1 MFSSKSKIT
10 KFGFMALF
18 LKYRK
23 KILLPVTSILFVI
36 GLINIYFTINITPR
50 SNDECL
56 WVPKYVNKD
65 STAFVFDLVK
75 VGGVTW
81 NAGIRDGD
89 TLLAI
94 NGKKFDDL
102 ITASNLIDRLA
113 RGDTA
118 NYTIKHGQNVR
129 ITKVKIK
136 KLISFGG
143 LAVNLLAIIWLVVG
157 FIVIYAK
164 PDGRT
169 QRLFYRIGVL
179 FILYSTWTLI
189 ASNPSVNPIWRHA
202 WLLISIDLIW
212 SISAIFLPFVY
223 IHFFWVFPNKFKIVK
238 KSKTIKVLYT
248 IPVVLT
254 VLAVIYKITFVYF
267 SRYFEG
273 FIYIAK
279 FIAFVNILILIA
291 FIIGFISLFRSYLKL
306 KSPNERNPIFII
318 LISYAIGLAALIYTS
333 TLANVLADTIFNSPE
348 YFMPI
353 ILIALLPIS
362 FGYSIFKYSL
372 MDVTDVVKN
381 AIIYGAATITVAGI
395 YFFVIYVLGQK
406 ISRAIASEYQGLIA
420 AIIFIVFAIIF
431 QSTKDRFQETITRKF
446 YPEQFAY
453 RKVLLEF
460 SNHISTVVGL
470 ENILDSVTKIFVS
483 ALKLEKFG
491 IALRD
496 EKTGH
501 CSLKREKGFKQKKF
515 TIENQQTFIESVA
528 QEKIKFNQPIAI
540 GIEEFEKVFP
550 NDYKKFIEEGIY
562 TIIPLLIKS
571 KVTGLLLFGLKY
583 SGSQFAGKD
592 LDLLI
597 AAANQTAVS
606 MENARLYG
614 AEAQKIKLDRE
625 LVVAKKI
632 QEKLLPQ
639 EVPQLPGLDIAGTMI
654 PAMQV
659 GGDYFDLIKIS
670 YAKLF
675 VVVGDVSGKGLS
687 ASFYMSKLQTM
698 VKLYCTVNKS
708 PAEILKEINK
718 NIYESMDKH
727 WFITMTIALF
737 DIEKRIVQIARAGHT
752 PLKLIRDGVVKTFI
766 PKGIGVGLE
775 HGPVFDSSLQE
786 EIFHLIPGDLFVFTS
801 DGIEEAMNSKNELFG
816 EDRLN
821 NYLINNNGSRSAQVL
836 NSVVNGIKKFRNGIE
851 PNDDVTLVLVGI
863 TKAIENLDNMR
874 SDNYL
879 NPTSNLT

>member
-1 MFSSKSKIT
+1 
-10 KFGFMALF
+10 MALF
-18 LKYRK
+18 IKYRK
-23 KILLPVTSILFVI
+23 KLLLPVTSILFVI
-36 GLINIYFTINITPR
+36 GLINLYFIINITPR

-81 NAGIRDGD
+81 NAGIRNGD

-94 NGKKFDDL
+94 NGTKIKDL
-102 ITASNLIDRLA
+102 FTASNLIDRLA

-118 NYTIKHGQNVR
+118 NYTIKHGKNVTV
-129 ITKVKIK
+129 TKVKIK
-136 KLISFGG
+136 KLINFGG
-143 LAVNLLAIIWLVVG
+143 LAVGLLAIIWLVVG

-164 PDGRT
+164 PDGRM

-179 FILYSTWTLI
+179 YILFSTWTLI
-189 ASNPSVNPIWRHA
+189 ASSPSTNPIWQYE
-202 WLLISIDLIW
+202 WLLILIDMTW
-212 SISAIFLPFVY
+212 SLAAVFLPFVY
-223 IHFFWVFPNKFKIVK
+223 IHFFWLFPNEFKIIKKNKTVK
-238 KSKTIKVLYT
+238 TLYA
-248 IPVVLT
+248 IPIVLT
-254 VLAVIYKITFVYF
+254 VLTIIYKIIFVYN
-267 SRYFEG
+267 SSYKAYMNN
-273 FIYIAK
+273 IK
-279 FIAFVNILILIA
+279 FVVVVNILILIA
-291 FIIGFISLFRSYLKL
+291 LIIGFVSLFRSYLKL
-306 KSPNERNPIFII
+306 NTSKERNSIFII

-372 MDVTDVVKN
+372 MDVTDVIKN
-381 AIIYGAATITVAGI
+381 AIMYGVATITVAGI
-395 YFFVIYVLGQK
+395 YFFVIYILGQK

-420 AIIFIVFAIIF
+420 AGIFIIFAIIF
-431 QSTKDRFQETITRKF
+431 QSTKDHFQEIITRKF

-470 ENILDSVTKIFVS
+470 GNILDSVTEIFVNS
-483 ALKLEKFG
+483 LKLEKFG

-496 EKTGH
+496 EKTGR
-501 CSLKREKGFKQKKF
+501 CSLRREKGFRQKKL
-515 TIENQQTFIESVA
+515 TIENRQSFIESVT
-528 QEKIKFNQPIAI
+528 QEKIKFNQPVAI
-540 GIEEFEKVFP
+540 GVEEFEKVFP
-550 NDYKKFIEEGIY
+550 NDYQKFIEEGIY
-562 TIIPLLIKS
+562 TVIPLLIKS
-571 KVTGLLLFGLKY
+571 KVIGLLLFGLKY

-606 MENARLYG
+606 LENARLYE

-625 LVVAKKI
+625 LVVARKI

-639 EVPQLPGLDIAGTMI
+639 KVPQLPGLDIAGTMI

-659 GGDYFDLIKIS
+659 GGDYFDLIKVFDT
-670 YAKLF
+670 KLF

-698 VKLYCTVNKS
+698 VKLYCTANKS
-708 PAEILKEINK
+708 PVEILKEINK
-718 NIYESMDKH
+718 NIYESIDKH
-727 WFITMTIALF
+727 WFITITVALF
-737 DIEKRIVQIARAGHT
+737 DIEKKVVKIARAGHT
-752 PLKLIRDGVVKTFI
+752 PLKLIRDGVVKTYI

-775 HGPVFDSSLQE
+775 HGPVFNSSLQE
-786 EIFHLIPGDLFVFTS
+786 ETFHLIPGDLFVFTS

-821 NYLINNNGSRSAQVL
+821 NYLINNIGNKSAQVL
-836 NSVVNGIKKFRNGIE
+836 NSVITGIKNFRNGIE
-851 PNDDVTLVLVGI
+851 PNDDVTLVLVRI

-874 SDNYL
+874 LDNYL
-879 NPTSNLT
+879 NPTSDLT